1 MTIFS
6 YESRFSKVM
15 MRIAHGCYLN
25 LLWAVCSLPI
35 VTFGAATTALYDV
48 TLRMARNEEG
58 DLTAQFFRA
67 FRSNF
72 VQATQLWLVVLAL
85 GAVLGT
91 DIYVLNHL
99 RDVASGPLAV
109 VLTITLAMVI
119 AACVALGIVVMY
131 VFPLTARVENT
142 NVNMLKNSF
151 LIGTH
156 YLFCTICVF
165 AIHAAMAIAIIA
177 IFTPLAVM
185 GEGLC
190 AVLSSYLL
198 YPVIMGSA
206 HDPRRDLPEGGG
218 ATGARGGRESLS

>member
-35 VTFGAATTALYDV
+35 VTLGAATTALYDV

-58 DLTAQFFRA
+58 DITSQFFRA

-72 VQATQLWLVVLAL
+72 KQATQLWLVVLLA
-85 GAVLGT
+85 ATVLGT
-91 DIYVLNHL
+91 DIYVLGHL
-99 RDVASGPLAV
+99 RDVTTGTMAI
-109 VLTITLAMVI
+109 VLTLALAMVI
-119 AACVALGIVVMY
+119 AACVALGIVAMY

-142 NVNMLKNSF
+142 NVNMLKNSL

-156 YLFCTICVF
+156 FLFCTICVF

-177 IFTPLAVM
+177 IFTPLMVM

-190 AVLSSYLL
+190 AVISSYLL

-206 HDPRRDLPEGGG
+206 HDPRRDLPEGEGG
-218 ATGARGGRESLS
+218 AGKEALR

>member
-25 LLWAVCSLPI
+25 LLWAICSLPV
-35 VTFGAATTALYDV
+35 VTLGAATTALYDV

-58 DLTAQFFRA
+58 DITSQFFRS

-72 VQATQLWLVVLAL
+72 KQATQLWLVVLL
-85 GAVLGT
+85 IGIVLGT
-91 DIYVLNHL
+91 DIYVLGHL
-99 RDVASGPLAV
+99 RDVATGPLAI
-109 VLTITLAMVI
+109 VLTLALAMVI
-119 AACVALGIVVMY
+119 AACVALGIVMMY

-142 NVNMLKNSF
+142 NLNMLKNSL

-156 YLFCTICVF
+156 FLFCTICVF

-177 IFTPLAVM
+177 IFTPLMVM

-206 HDPRRDLPEGGG
+206 HDPRRDLPEGEGG
-218 ATGARGGRESLS
+218 VGKEALR

>member
-25 LLWAVCSLPI
+25 LLWAICSLPI
-35 VTFGAATTALYDV
+35 VTFGASTTALYDV

-67 FRSNF
+67 FKSNF
-72 VQATQLWLVVLAL
+72 KQATQLWLAILVAA
-85 GAVLGT
+85 GVLGT

-99 RDVASGPLAV
+99 RDATSGTMAIILTLA
-109 VLTITLAMVI
+109 LAMVI
-119 AACVALGIVVMY
+119 AACVALGIVMMY
-131 VFPLTARVENT
+131 VFPLTARVQNT
-142 NVNMLKNSF
+142 NANMLKNSL

-156 YLFCTICVF
+156 FLFCTICVF

-177 IFTPLAVM
+177 IFTPLMVM

-206 HDPRRDLPEGGG
+206 HDPKRDLPSGE
-218 ATGARGGRESLS
+218 ESLS